1 MPQEG
6 EFWVFFLDLYQK
18 IREEKKKKN
27 WIFHAKKYRL
37 LFNPLHTIFSTFTRL
52 FLLVNDF
59 QLEIPFSHCNW
70 CAVERDIL
78 RYTRLYPSPL
88 PNGVKSNILHFHIR
102 LLFFFS
108 IHEILNKDSLILE
121 CIIFWLL
128 RVKWMDGK
136 TFFFSLLLSPCFE
149 WIRLG
154 RFRALCQQNKKIP
167 LQWENEISES
177 FEFSVLMETQRELK
191 EPNWVLKSFSTSTTI
206 IATCELA
213 RNSWSSKSLWI
224 STVNYTHHQN
234 SSSLE
239 RETYDKMRKKCV
251 SK

>member
-6 EFWVFFLDLYQK
+6 EFWVFFGSLSENQRRK
-18 IREEKKKKN
+18 KEEKLN
-27 WIFHAKKYRL
+27 FPCQNRL
-37 LFNPLHTIFSTFTRL
+37 LLNPLHTLFSTFTRL

-78 RYTRLYPSPL
+78 RYTRLYPSP
-88 PNGVKSNILHFHIR
+88 PPTGVKSNILHFHIR

-136 TFFFSLLLSPCFE
+136 TLFFFASP
-149 WIRLG
+149 
-154 RFRALCQQNKKIP
+154 
-167 LQWENEISES
+167 
-177 FEFSVLMETQRELK
+177 FSVFWMDSTREIQ
-191 EPNWVLKSFSTSTTI
+191 STLP
-206 IATCELA
+206 A
-213 RNSWSSKSLWI
+213 K
-224 STVNYTHHQN
+224 
-234 SSSLE
+234 
-239 RETYDKMRKKCV
+239 
-251 SK
+251 